1 VPITVSEGNNPKN
14 DIIIIDIEEDD
25 NKENLNK

>member
-1 VPITVSEGNNPKN
+1 VPIPLSEGNNPKN
-14 DIIIIDIEEDD
+14 DIIVIDIEEDN